1 MPMQPRPKAET
12 FSPLLPNS
20 LCSII
25 PPFEFRTKIFGFGDY
40 TPFPQDRQSGPQ
52 FILRGRK
59 AVHEAT
65 RSHAKKRERGR
76 ADFMLFFV
84 SFRVASWTALFLVS
98 NELPTRSRYTKRPD
112 GLLSLEDCFPQSYLW
127 KSATGE
133 TSYARRGWA
142 NTFSARA
149 RGGCGAKACGL
160 RAAARRAKPDAVGTS
175 VTGARS
181 RARAVSDS
189 SRPCA
194 PTSRSPSPSCC
205 SSY

>member
-25 PPFEFRTKIFGFGDY
+25 LPFEFRTKIFGFGDY
-40 TPFPQDRQSGPQ
+40 TPFPQVRQSGPQ

-84 SFRVASWTALFLVS
+84 SFRVASWTAFFLVVI
-98 NELPTRSRYTKRPD
+98 ECPR
-112 GLLSLEDCFPQSYLW
+112 
-127 KSATGE
+127 
-133 TSYARRGWA
+133 
-142 NTFSARA
+142 
-149 RGGCGAKACGL
+149 
-160 RAAARRAKPDAVGTS
+160 
-175 VTGARS
+175 
-181 RARAVSDS
+181 VSG
-189 SRPCA
+189 
-194 PTSRSPSPSCC
+194 SRSDPMGLYFLETVFPN
-205 SSY
+205 